1 MTCSTTVNRPL
12 RGPLAV
18 RMLELQ
24 PGLFSKISES
34 FNVLHPMI
42 SKRLHS
48 CRAEDQPLP
57 GIAASDTHI
66 GFWVVGRTLRES
78 CTPVRVT
85 PSLDQTTSGW
95 AAPVSLG
102 ARKVQ
107 LTTGGAD
114 AEAAHLESMQK
125 RGEAE
130 VAGDGEG
137 G

>member
-18 RMLELQ
+18 RILELQ

-42 SKRLHS
+42 PKRLHS

-66 GFWVVGRTLRES
+66 GFWGGEWNV
-78 CTPVRVT
+78 
-85 PSLDQTTSGW
+85 
-95 AAPVSLG
+95 
-102 ARKVQ
+102 ARKLYPSARYP
-107 LTTGGAD
+107 LTGSDYLWLGRARFAWRTQG
-114 AEAAHLESMQK
+114 
-125 RGEAE
+125 
-130 VAGDGEG
+130 
-137 G
+137 